1 MKKGWASRLA
11 NPLILAGLTL
21 ALALLAGLQY
31 RWIGEL
37 SEAEKARLE
46 RSLERSA
53 QRFRAQF
60 NRRLEQF
67 ASSLSPDMSDLSSET
82 YLQRTADKLTP
93 AAASDLRVGRAW
105 VLRYDRED
113 GALLYRWNP
122 GAGEWTS
129 IEADAPG
136 VPEALQQPFRGFG
149 RRGFGGRPTGWSFLA
164 AGPYLA
170 LPLIHLSRVDRRL
183 RPDLLALLFVE
194 PDAQAMREVLFPSL
208 FAEAFGEID
217 ELRYQAIVV
226 EQGETSQ
233 IIYSSDPEA
242 RIADFSRAD
251 VRLPLLWRRDEV
263 QPRGGPERPRGRG
276 PDNWRRGEPPSPRP
290 GGPGFGPGPGPS
302 GPRFG
307 SGPSLEG
314 PEPSEAGVWP
324 GPGPEWVFM
333 VRHRSGSLD
342 AVVGRLRRRNLVISG
357 GIMALLICGMAAV
370 LVSTRRAQRLA
381 EMQMEFVAGVSHDL
395 RTPLAVIR
403 SAGDNLAEGVVA
415 ADDQVREYG
424 RLIRS
429 EGRRLSGMVE
439 QTLQFAAVQ
448 AGKRQ
453 YRIEV
458 VAPAE
463 VFHRAVEEIR
473 PTVEE
478 AGFSLEVELPD
489 NLPLVAVDVSAAS
502 HALQNLIGN
511 AVKYGG
517 EARWV
522 GVSAREA
529 GGDVEVTVR
538 DRGPGVDPQELP
550 RIFEPFF
557 RGRRATE
564 QQIKGSGLG
573 LALARSDAEGFGGKL
588 TVESSPGQ
596 GSAFTLLLPG
606 AKDNQPT

>member
-1 MKKGWASRLA
+1 MKKGWAPGLA

-21 ALALLAGLQY
+21 LLALLAGLQY

-53 QRFRAQF
+53 RRFRAHF
-60 NRRLEQF
+60 SRRLEEF
-67 ASSLSPDMSDLSSET
+67 ATSLTPDMASLSSET
-82 YLQRTADKLTP
+82 YLQATASRL
-93 AAASDLRVGRAW
+93 AAANDTSNLRVSQAW
-105 VLRYDRED
+105 LRRYSLDD
-113 GALLYRWNP
+113 GMEMYRWAP
-122 GAGEWTS
+122 GPGSW
-129 IEADAPG
+129 EAVEESVPDAPR
-136 VPEALQQPFRGFG
+136 ALVQPFRGFG
-149 RRGFGGRPTGWSFLA
+149 RRGFGGRSNGWTFLSE
-164 AGPYLA
+164 GPYLA
-170 LPLIHLSRVDRRL
+170 VPLVSFSRGGPRT
-183 RPDLLALLFVE
+183 RPDLLALMFVE
-194 PDAQAMREVLFPSL
+194 LDAESVREALFPAL
-208 FAEAFGEID
+208 FAETFGEID
-217 ELRYQAIVV
+217 ELRYQAVVV
-226 EQGETSQ
+226 EQAQ
-233 IIYSSDPEA
+233 PPRIIYSSDPEA
-242 RIADFSRAD
+242 RVEDFSRSD
-251 VRLPLLWRRDEV
+251 VHLPLFWPRDE
-263 QPRGGPERPRGRG
+263 QPRSG
-276 PDNWRRGEPPSPRP
+276 PDIIRRGAASGRRGERSRPGLDDPLGP
-290 GGPGFGPGPGPS
+290 GGPGFGPGAPTVN
-302 GPRFG
+302 R
-307 SGPSLEG
+307 LEPPDG
-314 PEPSEAGVWP
+314 LRVAP

-333 VRHRSGSLD
+333 ARHRAGSLD
-342 AVVGRLRRRNLVISG
+342 AVVSRLRRRNLVISG

-453 YRIEV
+453 YRIEAIAAHDLV
-458 VAPAE
+458 R
-463 VFHRAVEEIR
+463 RAVEEIM

-478 AGFSLEVELPD
+478 SGFQLELDLLE
-489 NLPLVAVDVSAAS
+489 NLPAVDVDVSAAS

-522 GVSAREA
+522 GVSAKNSD
-529 GGDVEVTVR
+529 GGVVVTVR
-538 DRGPGVDPQELP
+538 DRGPGIDPQELS
-550 RIFEPFF
+550 RIFDPFF
-557 RGRRATE
+557 RGRSATE

-573 LALARSDAEGFGGKL
+573 LALARSDAAGFGGKL
-588 TVESSPGQ
+588 TVESSEGA

-606 AKDNQPT
+606 AKDNQAT

>member
-1 MKKGWASRLA
+1 VKKAWVSRLA

-53 QRFRAQF
+53 RRFRAHF
-60 NRRLEQF
+60 NRRLEQL
-67 ASSLSPDMSDLSSET
+67 AAGLAPDMSGLSSET
-82 YLQRTADKLTP
+82 YLQATASRL
-93 AAASDLRVGRAW
+93 AASAGGTDLRVARAW
-105 VLRYDRED
+105 MRRYEP
-113 GALLYRWNP
+113 GEGSEMYLWTP
-122 GAGEWTS
+122 GAGNW
-129 IEADAPG
+129 EAVQETDPGAPQ
-136 VPEALQQPFRGFG
+136 ALVQPFRGFG
-149 RRGFGGRPTGWSFLA
+149 RRGFGGRSTGWSFLA
-164 AGPYLA
+164 EGPYLA
-170 LPLIHLSRVDRRL
+170 LPLVHLSREGPRV
-183 RPDLLALLFVE
+183 RPDLLALMFVE
-194 PDAQAMREVLFPSL
+194 LDAEAIRDGLFPAL

-217 ELRYQAIVV
+217 ELRYQAVVV
-226 EQGETSQ
+226 EQAQ
-233 IIYSSDPEA
+233 PPRIVYSSDAEA
-242 RIADFSRAD
+242 RVADFSRAD
-251 VRLPLLWRRDEV
+251 VHLPLLWSRDEL
-263 QPRGGPERPRGRG
+263 QARGGPERPRGPG
-276 PDNWRRGEPPSPRP
+276 PRP
-290 GGPGFGPGPGPS
+290 GTGGPGFGPGLPPG
-302 GPRFG
+302 GPN
-307 SGPSLEG
+307 
-314 PEPSEAGVWP
+314 EPDRAAPGEANVSP
-324 GPGPEWVFM
+324 GPGPDWVFLA
-333 VRHRSGSLD
+333 RHRSGSLD

-381 EMQMEFVAGVSHDL
+381 EMQMEFVAGVSHNL

-453 YRIEV
+453 YRIEAIATADLV
-458 VAPAE
+458 R
-463 VFHRAVEEIR
+463 RAVDEIM
-473 PTVEE
+473 PTIEE
-478 AGFSLEVELPD
+478 AGFSLELDLPD
-489 NLPLVAVDVSAAS
+489 NLPAVDVDVSAAS

-517 EARWV
+517 DARWV
-522 GVSAREA
+522 GVSARQS

-557 RGRRATE
+557 RGRRASE

-588 TVESSPGQ
+588 TVESAEGR
-596 GSAFTLLLPG
+596 GAAFTLLLPG
-606 AKDNQPT
+606 AKDDPRT